1 MTELQTSFPLD
12 KQPTLLDMMLQ
23 SQRVTGLKNLNLG
36 AARQFKSEDNQAA
49 KLAQL
54 AQIRS
59 KFTNPQTGQVDRKGY
74 QGALNMSGMGTEADA
89 DQAWQ
94 YEMQQKK
101 LETSKKN
108 LEYALSILPFAK
120 DNPEKIPFVVRH
132 LNEISQSAGGPP
144 IQLTEDSTPEDID
157 KAIMSGIPILEKL
170 KMEFDG
176 LKEQRLQ
183 EREQRLQGN
192 FEATLNETKR
202 AHDLTAQNSGWVQTV
217 GKDGTPIWTQGKYEG
232 MPAVDNKTQVN
243 INGRPLP
250 ATVIDKFTKAQS
262 ALEMAKG
269 FEGSFK
275 DEYAGQPV
283 IGGAVNAAGNVFG
296 DDSGQSA
303 WWKNYQTNKNET
315 RNALFGGALTPT
327 EQAEYDKQ
335 DISPGMNPGEVRK
348 KLKRQSELAEVGYS
362 RIVKNYGKGGF
373 NTEEFNVNEDDGSN
387 DPEYQRYLRGE

>member
-12 KQPTLLDMMLQ
+12 KQPTLLDLMQQ
-23 SQRVTGLKNLNLG
+23 SAQTGYLKSHGLV
-36 AARQFKSEDNQAA
+36 NQMAVQSKITEA
-49 KLAQL
+49 DKLAKQ

-59 KFTNPQTGQVDRKGY
+59 QFTNPQTGQVDRAGF
-74 QGALNMSGMGTEADA
+74 QGGLNKAGLGKEADE
-89 DQAWQ
+89 DQAGQ

-120 DNPEKIPFVVRH
+120 SNPDKIPFVVRH

-170 KMEFDG
+170 KMEAYG
-176 LKEQRLQ
+176 QNQ
-183 EREQRLQGN
+183 QRLQGN
-192 FEATLNETKR
+192 FEATLAETKR
-202 AHDLTAQNSGWVQTV
+202 GHDLTAQNSGWVQTV
-217 GKDGTPIWTQGKYEG
+217 GKDGLPVWTQGKYEG

-250 ATVIDKFTKAQS
+250 AAVIDKFTKAQS
-262 ALEMAKG
+262 TLEMAKG

-296 DDSGQSA
+296 DDSGQSS
-303 WWKNYQTNKNET
+303 WWKNYQANKNET
-315 RNALFGGALTPT
+315 RNALFGGALTQT
-327 EQAEYDKQ
+327 EQTEYDKQ
-335 DISPGMNPGEVRK
+335 DISPGMEPGEIRK